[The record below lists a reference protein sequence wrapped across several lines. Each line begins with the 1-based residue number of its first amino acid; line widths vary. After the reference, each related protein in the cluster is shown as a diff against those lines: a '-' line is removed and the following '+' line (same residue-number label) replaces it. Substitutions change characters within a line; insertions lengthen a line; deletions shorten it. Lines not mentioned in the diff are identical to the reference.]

1 MDTPIYIYV
10 MQQLKARR
18 VPQRTVARET
28 GVPFSSL
35 TKIAQGQIK
44 APNVHHVQA
53 LHDYFRKV
61 GADTTAPKAHQEAA

>member
-61 GADTTAPKAHQEAA
+61 GAGDTATEAHQEAA

>member
-1 MDTPIYIYV
+1 MDTPIYTYV
-10 MQQLKARR
+10 MQQLKSRR

-61 GADTTAPKAHQEAA
+61 GADTTAPAREAA